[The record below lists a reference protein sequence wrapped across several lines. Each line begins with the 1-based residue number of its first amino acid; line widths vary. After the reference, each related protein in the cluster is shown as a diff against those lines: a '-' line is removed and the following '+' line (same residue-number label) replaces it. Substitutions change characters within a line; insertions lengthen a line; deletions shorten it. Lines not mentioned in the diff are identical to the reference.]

1 MIEITTFRIWIS
13 ASIAWPLFWLL
24 VFDRWFALSPLGIL
38 IVFGIPIAAWGFC
51 WKFYR
56 GEDQKIAF
64 SDKLSVDKGTGLL
77 SNLKKRL
84 INQ

>member
-1 MIEITTFRIWIS
+1 MVEITTFRIWIS

-38 IVFGIPIAAWGFC
+38 IVFGIPIAAWVLW

-56 GEDQKIAF
+56 GEDQIIALGEKF
-64 SDKLSVDKGTGLL
+64 SVDKGVALL
-77 SNLKKRL
+77 NNLKKHL

>member
-1 MIEITTFRIWIS
+1 MVEITTFRIWIS

-24 VFDRWFALSPLGIL
+24 VFDRWFALSPLGL
-38 IVFGIPIAAWGFC
+38 IIIFGIPVAAWVFW

-56 GEDQKIAF
+56 GEDQKFSF
-64 SDKLSVDKGTGLL
+64 SDKFSLDKCAGFI
-77 SNLKKRL
+77 NHLKKRL